1 MKRTLYLGLCVFVT
15 CVAFFSPMAVAANEK
30 PAPDQKEMNFAP
42 RATSAI
48 LMEADTGTVLFEK
61 NAHEKLPPASITK
74 VMTLLLIMEALDRG
88 EIKLTDK
95 VRTSERAASMGG
107 SQIFLQPGEEMTVDD
122 MIKGIAIASG
132 NDASVAMAEHLGGT
146 EEAFVARMNERA
158 KQLGMKNT
166 HFVNSN
172 GLPAPDH
179 YSSAMDI
186 AIMSREL
193 LKHELITKYTG
204 TYQDY
209 LRKDSDNPFWL
220 VNTNRLVRFYEGV
233 DGLKT
238 GYTSE
243 AKYCLTATAKRN
255 NMRVIAVVMG
265 EPDTKTRNA
274 EVSTLF
280 TYAFTHFQVQP
291 VYKKGEVVQPIT
303 VDKGKHPQVNVI
315 TPQAVSLLMKRGE
328 SPDHFTREVV
338 LNPTVYAPVSKDQI
352 VGHIFIRTKEGK
364 EVSRIDLYPEQ
375 SIEKAGM
382 WEILKRTT
390 KHVLIGY

>member
-172 GLPAPDH
+172 GLPAPEH

-209 LRKDSDNPFWL
+209 LRKDSDSPFWL
-220 VNTNRLVRFYEGV
+220 VNTNRLIRFYEGV

-280 TYAFTHFQVQP
+280 TYAFTHFKVQS

-328 SPDHFTREVV
+328 SPDHFTREVL

>member
-1 MKRTLYLGLCVFVT
+1 MKRTLYLSLCFFVM

-30 PAPDQKEMNFAP
+30 SAPNQKEMNFAP

-61 NAHEKLPPASITK
+61 NAHQKLPPASITK

-122 MIKGIAIASG
+122 MIKGIAVASG

-172 GLPAPDH
+172 GLPAADH

-204 TYQDY
+204 IYQDY

-280 TYAFTHFQVQP
+280 TYAFTHFQVLP
-291 VYKKGEVVQPIT
+291 IYKKGEVVQPIT
-303 VDKGKHPQVNVI
+303 VDKGKDPKVNVI
-315 TPQAVSLLMKRGE
+315 TPQSVSLLMKRGE

-338 LNPTVYAPVSKDQI
+338 LNPTVHAPVSKDQI

-390 KHVLIGY
+390 KNVLISY

>member
-1 MKRTLYLGLCVFVT
+1 
-15 CVAFFSPMAVAANEK
+15 MAASENQNQADI
-30 PAPDQKEMNFAP
+30 APHAK
-42 RATSAI
+42 SSI
-48 LMEADTGTVLFEK
+48 LVEADTGSVLYEK
-61 NAHEKLPPASITK
+61 NANEKLPPASITK
-74 VMTLLLIMEALDRG
+74 VMTLLLIMEAIERG
-88 EIKLTDK
+88 ELKLTDK

-107 SQIFLQPGEEMTVDD
+107 TQIFLQPGEEMTVED
-122 MIKGIAIASG
+122 MVKGIAIASG

-158 KQLGMKNT
+158 KQLGMKHT

-172 GLPAPDH
+172 GLPAPNH
-179 YSSAMDI
+179 YSSALDI

-193 LKHELITKYTG
+193 LKHDIVTKYTG
-204 TYQDY
+204 SYQDY
-209 LRKDSDNPFWL
+209 LRKDTSNPFWL
-220 VNTNRLVRFYEGV
+220 VNTNKLVRFYEGV

-265 EPDTKTRNA
+265 EPDTKTRNN

-280 TYAFTHFQVQP
+280 NYAFNHYQVLP
-291 VYKKGEVVQPIT
+291 LYKKGEVVQQLT
-303 VDKGKHPQVNVI
+303 VDKGKLPQVNVV
-315 TPQAVSLLMKRGE
+315 TPHAVSLLMKKGE
-328 SPDHFTREVV
+328 SAELYNREVV
-338 LNPTVYAPVSKDQI
+338 LNRTANAPLGKNDV

-364 EVSRIDLYPEQ
+364 EVNRIDLYPDQ
-375 SIEKAGM
+375 TIEKAGM

-390 KHVLIGY
+390 KNVLICY